1 VRLFCILLLFPLVA
15 IAQAI
20 PEATD
25 VAQNP
30 SERSVE
36 QESSTSD
43 VPLRDDSEQQTPPNQ
58 SEDYEDPE
66 EMSEDDPH
74 PFPYDI

>member
-1 VRLFCILLLFPLVA
+1 MRLFFILLLFPLVA

-25 VAQNP
+25 VAQNL
-30 SERSVE
+30 SEQSVE

-43 VPLRDDSEQQTPPNQ
+43 ISLTDDGEQQTSPNQ

-66 EMSEDDPH
+66 EISEDDPH

>member
-1 VRLFCILLLFPLVA
+1 MRLFFISLLFPLVA

-30 SERSVE
+30 SEQSVE

-43 VPLRDDSEQQTPPNQ
+43 ISLTDDGEQQTPPNQ
-58 SEDYEDPE
+58 NNDFTPNEEISEDFPV
-66 EMSEDDPH
+66 SI
-74 PFPYDI
+74 PYDI

>member
-1 VRLFCILLLFPLVA
+1 VRLFFILLLFPLVA

-30 SERSVE
+30 SEQSVE

-43 VPLRDDSEQQTPPNQ
+43 APLTDDSEQQTPPNQ
-58 SEDYEDPE
+58 NNDFIPTDEIFEDVPTEI
-66 EMSEDDPH
+66 
-74 PFPYDI
+74 PYDI

>member
-1 VRLFCILLLFPLVA
+1 MRLFFILLLFPLVA

-30 SERSVE
+30 SEQSVE

-43 VPLRDDSEQQTPPNQ
+43 ISLTDNSEQQTPPNQ
-58 SEDYEDPE
+58 NNDFTPNEEISEDFPV
-66 EMSEDDPH
+66 SI
-74 PFPYDI
+74 PYDI

>member
-30 SERSVE
+30 SEQSVE

-43 VPLRDDSEQQTPPNQ
+43 ISLTDDGEQQTSPNQ

-66 EMSEDDPH
+66 EISEDDPH